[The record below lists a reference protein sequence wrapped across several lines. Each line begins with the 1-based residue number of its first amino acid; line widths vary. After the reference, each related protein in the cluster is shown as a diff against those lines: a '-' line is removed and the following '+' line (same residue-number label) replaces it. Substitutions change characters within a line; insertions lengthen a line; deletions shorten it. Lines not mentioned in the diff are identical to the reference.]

1 MFNLKELESLGN
13 KVGVISNTVKDVVQ
27 TLLDDNLVETDKI
40 GAGNFLWSLPSKGRQ
55 NLITRLESLKST
67 LMEQK
72 TQKKALAQ
80 FIENQA
86 KEKPDSAERTQ
97 KLQDLKKLTEALK
110 TAQKTK
116 DSLKSCTKQYYD
128 ECCSNLKSAQD
139 AANQHTDNIFMA
151 KSFLQSKMPQLSS
164 SDFHSHFNVP
174 PELDNI

>member
-1 MFNLKELESLGN
+1 M
-13 KVGVISNTVKDVVQ
+13 ISNTVKDVVQ

-55 NLITRLESLKST
+55 NLITRLENLKSI

-80 FIENQA
+80 FIENQV
-86 KEKPDSAERTQ
+86 KDKPDSSERTQ
-97 KLQDLKKLTEALK
+97 KLQELKKLTEDLK

-128 ECCSNLKSAQD
+128 ECCQSLKSAQD
-139 AANQHTDNIFMA
+139 LANQYTDNIFMA
-151 KSFLQSKMPQLSS
+151 KSFLQSKMPQLST
-164 SDFHSHFNVP
+164 SDFNSYFNVP
-174 PELDNI
+174 TDLDNI